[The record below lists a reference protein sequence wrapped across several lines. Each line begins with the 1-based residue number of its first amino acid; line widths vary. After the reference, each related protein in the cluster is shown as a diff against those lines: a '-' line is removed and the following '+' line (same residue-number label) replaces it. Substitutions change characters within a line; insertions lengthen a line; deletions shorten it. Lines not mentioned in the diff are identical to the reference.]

1 MNSLSA
7 GVARVSALH
16 AKWARS
22 SPDGALSGIECSTLS
37 VRRWSHHYCKVP
49 DKLVVTPLEPKEP
62 FVLDIL
68 EQASVEFSTRF
79 GESVSR
85 GTGILTVNR
94 LERERLLG
102 QLLKSDQSAQL
113 CRWQNTSSST

>member
-16 AKWARS
+16 AKWACS

-37 VRRWSHHYCKVP
+37 VRRWSHPCCKIP
-49 DKLVVTPLEPKEP
+49 DKLVTPLEPKEP